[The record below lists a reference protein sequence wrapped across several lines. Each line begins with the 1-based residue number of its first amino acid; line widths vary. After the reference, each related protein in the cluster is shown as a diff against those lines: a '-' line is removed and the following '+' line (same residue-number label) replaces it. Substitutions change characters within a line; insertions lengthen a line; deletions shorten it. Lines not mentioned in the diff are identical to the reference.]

1 MTEAD
6 EVFDVAIVGYGPVGS
21 VLAILLGQLGHRVV
35 VLERWPTPYP
45 LPRAVHFD
53 DEVAR
58 ILQGCGIGGQLPAI
72 TEVPDH
78 YEWRNAEGRTL
89 LRFGL
94 GGTGISG
101 WPHGSMFN
109 QPQLED
115 VLNDRARALPTV
127 TIRRGAE
134 VTAIVDDGHVV
145 SVEYRTVVVEP
156 GADVP
161 TPTGEHAQLR
171 ARYVVG
177 CDGCNSMVRDQI
189 DTHVTDLGFFYD
201 WLIVDVILNEA
212 RVFEPTNLQL
222 CDPARPTTVVSGGPG
237 RRRWEFMRLPSETI
251 DHLNDTTAAWQLL
264 EPWDVT
270 PANARI
276 ERHAVYTFQARWVDQ
291 WRDRHVLLA
300 GDAAHQMPP
309 FAGQGMCAG
318 LRDAA
323 NLHWKLDLV
332 LRGHAGDE
340 LLDTYG
346 QERKPS
352 VEAAIG
358 LSMELGKVICVPDPA
373 AAAAHDEAMLAEAAR
388 HPIAQIPPLPG
399 ITDGVRLVDD
409 PLAGQLFLQA
419 NATLDGRTDLWTT
432 SSVSGGGSSASTR
445 QSPAPSRPS
454 WRDGSPSSAGTSSR
468 SGPPAPCKTPT
479 ARIATGSAAT
489 TSRRCC
495 SGPTSTSSEPCG
507 RPPTQAPCSS
517 RPARRSHPASST
529 PPRMKGATAASRRR
543 RREPA
548 ATLRDVSSVDQTGS
562 PSASTTTSMHLIR
575 HHHRPGL
582 PTARHQPRR
591 SRSTGP
597 FGTQA
602 DTPTSFEDVDARHAS
617 PRARPCLVDRQP
629 TRADAAVSPAV
640 RKPTPR
646 P

>member
-58 ILQGCGIGGQLPAI
+58 ILQACGIGGQLPAI

-127 TIRRGAE
+127 TIRPGAE

-189 DTHVTDLGFFYD
+189 DTHLTDLGFFYD

-251 DHLNDTTAAWQLL
+251 DHLNDTTTAWQLL

-323 NLHWKLDLV
+323 NLYWKLDLV

-373 AAAAHDEAMLAEAAR
+373 AAAARDEAMLAEAAR
-388 HPIAQIPPLPG
+388 QPIAQIPPLPG

-419 NATLDGRTDLWTT
+419 NATLDGRTDLLDDLVGVGWRLISIDQAVASAIPPELARWFAELGGNVITIGPSGTVQDTDGAYRDWFSRHDVTT
-432 SSVSGGGSSASTR
+432 VLQRPDFHVFGTVRTPTDAGALLEQARSRIAPGVQHPAHDEGHDRHIEAST
-445 QSPAPSRPS
+445 S
-454 WRDGSPSSAGTSSR
+454 
-468 SGPPAPCKTPT
+468 
-479 ARIATGSAAT
+479 
-489 TSRRCC
+489 
-495 SGPTSTSSEPCG
+495 
-507 RPPTQAPCSS
+507 
-517 RPARRSHPASST
+517 
-529 PPRMKGATAASRRR
+529 
-543 RREPA
+543 
-548 ATLRDVSSVDQTGS
+548 
-562 PSASTTTSMHLIR
+562 
-575 HHHRPGL
+575 
-582 PTARHQPRR
+582 
-591 SRSTGP
+591 
-597 FGTQA
+597 
-602 DTPTSFEDVDARHAS
+602 
-617 PRARPCLVDRQP
+617 
-629 TRADAAVSPAV
+629 
-640 RKPTPR
+640 
-646 P
+646 

>member
-21 VLAILLGQLGHRVV
+21 VLAILLGELGHRVV

-58 ILQGCGIGGQLPAI
+58 ILQACGIGGQLPAI
-72 TEVPDH
+72 TEVPDQ

-94 GGTGISG
+94 GGIGISG

-161 TPTGEHAQLR
+161 TPTGEHGQLR

-189 DTHVTDLGFFYD
+189 DTHLTDLGFFYD

-251 DHLNDTTAAWQLL
+251 DHLNDTTTAWQLL

-373 AAAAHDEAMLAEAAR
+373 AAAARDDAMLAEAAR
-388 HPIAQIPPLPG
+388 QPIAQIPPLPG
-399 ITDGVRLVDD
+399 ITEGLRVVDD

-419 NATLDGRTDLWTT
+419 NATLDGRIDLLDDLVGVGWRLI
-432 SSVSGGGSSASTR
+432 SIDQAVASTIPPQLAR
-445 QSPAPSRPS
+445 WFAELGGNVITIGPSGTVQDTDGAYRDWFNRHDVTTVLQRP
-454 WRDGSPSSAGTSSR
+454 DFHVFGTVR
-468 SGPPAPCKTPT
+468 TPT
-479 ARIATGSAAT
+479 DPAALIEQARSMLAPAVQRPAHDEGHDRHIEA
-489 TSRRCC
+489 
-495 SGPTSTSSEPCG
+495 STS
-507 RPPTQAPCSS
+507 
-517 RPARRSHPASST
+517 
-529 PPRMKGATAASRRR
+529 
-543 RREPA
+543 
-548 ATLRDVSSVDQTGS
+548 
-562 PSASTTTSMHLIR
+562 
-575 HHHRPGL
+575 
-582 PTARHQPRR
+582 
-591 SRSTGP
+591 
-597 FGTQA
+597 
-602 DTPTSFEDVDARHAS
+602 
-617 PRARPCLVDRQP
+617 
-629 TRADAAVSPAV
+629 
-640 RKPTPR
+640 
-646 P
+646 